1 MSPQA
6 KTLRKKK
13 ATKASESQAL
23 VSSMTSKEKE
33 SLLIALLEER
43 GSSGKQKPSK
53 VENQFDLP
61 TKVAEAQKSLF
72 ENTRLTGSTALNR
85 TPKGDVSQGGMKEAS
100 YKYERA
106 KIAPS
111 DSVSNASKFK
121 TPKKS
126 KIKIKNVESIKQK
139 KLLEE
144 LQRNENNWED
154 LNESDLLIVNEDDQ
168 LDKESGESNS
178 DEELTSVEVKPVF
191 NDRSRCKVDPPKAFD
206 GTRDEILVRTFFYQ
220 LENWFD
226 LANVTESKKLKH
238 LANLLKGVALKWFM
252 AIELSQ
258 SPFISYEAAKDRILL
273 EFAPELS
280 NDTARNRLENLFCG
294 KSFTWFLNRFRDI
307 CLEIHDMSGGEKF
320 YTFRRKLP
328 DEYRKEVIEQNAA
341 TFEEAV
347 SVCCK
352 VELSGQKMRV
362 TTTPSAPSKS
372 GKLNYGK
379 DLTNSGTI
387 VKTDKSKKK
396 HKNWDNVQTLSL
408 LERDRRLKNK
418 LCLNCAEENCQASTC
433 VKSFVSHQ

>member
-1 MSPQA
+1 
-6 KTLRKKK
+6 
-13 ATKASESQAL
+13 
-23 VSSMTSKEKE
+23 MTSKEKE

-144 LQRNENNWED
+144 LQRNEN
-154 LNESDLLIVNEDDQ
+154 
-168 LDKESGESNS
+168 
-178 DEELTSVEVKPVF
+178 
-191 NDRSRCKVDPPKAFD
+191 
-206 GTRDEILVRTFFYQ
+206 
-220 LENWFD
+220 
-226 LANVTESKKLKH
+226 
-238 LANLLKGVALKWFM
+238 
-252 AIELSQ
+252 
-258 SPFISYEAAKDRILL
+258 
-273 EFAPELS
+273 
-280 NDTARNRLENLFCG
+280 
-294 KSFTWFLNRFRDI
+294 
-307 CLEIHDMSGGEKF
+307 
-320 YTFRRKLP
+320 
-328 DEYRKEVIEQNAA
+328 
-341 TFEEAV
+341 
-347 SVCCK
+347 
-352 VELSGQKMRV
+352 
-362 TTTPSAPSKS
+362 

-396 HKNWDNVQTLSL
+396 HRNWDNVQTLSL

>member
-1 MSPQA
+1 
-6 KTLRKKK
+6 
-13 ATKASESQAL
+13 
-23 VSSMTSKEKE
+23 
-33 SLLIALLEER
+33 
-43 GSSGKQKPSK
+43 
-53 VENQFDLP
+53 
-61 TKVAEAQKSLF
+61 
-72 ENTRLTGSTALNR
+72 
-85 TPKGDVSQGGMKEAS
+85 
-100 YKYERA
+100 
-106 KIAPS
+106 
-111 DSVSNASKFK
+111 
-121 TPKKS
+121 
-126 KIKIKNVESIKQK
+126 
-139 KLLEE
+139 
-144 LQRNENNWED
+144 
-154 LNESDLLIVNEDDQ
+154 
-168 LDKESGESNS
+168 
-178 DEELTSVEVKPVF
+178 
-191 NDRSRCKVDPPKAFD
+191 
-206 GTRDEILVRTFFYQ
+206 
-220 LENWFD
+220 
-226 LANVTESKKLKH
+226 
-238 LANLLKGVALKWFM
+238 M

-280 NDTARNRLENLFCG
+280 NDTGRNRLENLFCG

-307 CLEIHDMSGGEKF
+307 CLEIQDMSGGEKF